1 MILPRAK
8 YREDEQRGKFF
19 KQLVERVRSLP
30 GVQAASATA
39 TLPLGGGSWVRS
51 ITVEGYPVLSVGQ
64 AQIIQ
69 HAQLIQHTV
78 VTPGSDRDLWRD
90 GLPRSDSNT

>member
-69 HAQLIQHTV
+69 HTV